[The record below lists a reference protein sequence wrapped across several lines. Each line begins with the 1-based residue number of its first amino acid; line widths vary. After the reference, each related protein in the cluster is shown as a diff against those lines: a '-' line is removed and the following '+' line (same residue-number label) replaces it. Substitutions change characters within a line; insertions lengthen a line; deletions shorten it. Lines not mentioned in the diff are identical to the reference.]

1 MWDRFTIAGSG
12 DMVGTYKDYF
22 KDGELTGTFDLQP
35 TESPPLTATSFYS
48 ESFAGKVLVTG
59 GTAVDKGIVSKNHKG
74 TMTCNSP
81 DSVHFACVEHV
92 KILIPPTAT
101 SGQPGPGAHG

>member
-35 TESPPLTATSFYS
+35 LDSGSTSTSFYS
-48 ESFAGKVLVTG
+48 SPSRARCSSRVAPPSTGES
-59 GTAVDKGIVSKNHKG
+59 
-74 TMTCNSP
+74 
-81 DSVHFACVEHV
+81 
-92 KILIPPTAT
+92 
-101 SGQPGPGAHG
+101 